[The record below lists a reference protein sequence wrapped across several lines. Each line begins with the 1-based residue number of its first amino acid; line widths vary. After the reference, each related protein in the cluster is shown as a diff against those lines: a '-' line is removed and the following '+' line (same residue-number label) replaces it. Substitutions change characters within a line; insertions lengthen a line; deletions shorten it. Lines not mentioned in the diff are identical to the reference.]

1 MERNNKYYISR
12 YSVDRARDY
21 IARHNEA
28 VKAAGGIVPYM
39 AGPTFRR
46 SEPTNTQAKEKKQ

>member
-1 MERNNKYYISR
+1 MGKR
-12 YSVDRARDY
+12 YFTDRHSFDRAREY

-28 VKAAGGIVPYM
+28 VKAAGSITAYM

-46 SEPTNTQAKEKKQ
+46 SKPTNTQAKKEKQ

>member
-1 MERNNKYYISR
+1 MEKRYLTDR
-12 YSVDRARDY
+12 YSIGRAREY

-28 VKAAGGIVPYM
+28 VKAAGGIVAYM